1 MISTINVTTVTTVTA
16 FASTTSLGVIGIAIL
31 LLLLMQKEFVA
42 TRSSLQSKTL
52 GQVLNIAIMPLLV
65 IFALIVV
72 VKLAEILWMS

>member
-52 GQVLNIAIMPLLV
+52 GEVLNIAIMPLLV